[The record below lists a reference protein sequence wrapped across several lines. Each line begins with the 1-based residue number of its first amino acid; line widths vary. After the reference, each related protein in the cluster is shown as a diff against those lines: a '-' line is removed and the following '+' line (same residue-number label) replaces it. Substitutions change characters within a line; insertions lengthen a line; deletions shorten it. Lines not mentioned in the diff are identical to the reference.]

1 MKILYVFTSGRK
13 VRLHDFQS
21 GKEAPLEFLF
31 GLPYLQEKG
40 YKVDIIELTD
50 LHPNPESHEY
60 KSLYKKNVRI
70 NKRTSLTSSS
80 HFFIEIIEQF
90 NCYDLIIAGNEYI
103 AFGLAY
109 YKQKGILRPPM
120 LFFVMGMLAKILK
133 PETGNLFYS
142 TLFNRNYRFGKK
154 YYQDL
159 IECSQSVVFLGK
171 GEYDYA
177 VKIFSSL
184 KNKFHFIPFSID
196 TSFWLPAKDL
206 VSIKPYVL
214 FIGNDAQRDFE
225 LVTKIAEK
233 LNNIQFK
240 FVTKVIRTETVPRNV
255 ELLSGDWKES
265 ILSDI
270 EIRKLIQKSRLVILP
285 LKKTFQPSGQ
295 SVALQTMACGK
306 PVIISKTDGFWDPE
320 NFIDKRHVLFVYS
333 NSIDEWC
340 AIITEALNDKK
351 LMAILETEGRK
362 LIFEKYDL
370 EVFGKRLYD
379 IIKA

>member
-120 LFFVMGMLAKILK
+120 LFFVMGMLAKIPK

-240 FVTKVIRTETVPRNV
+240 FVTKVIRTETVPDKT
-255 ELLSGDWKES
+255 LSGF
-265 ILSDI
+265 LSV
-270 EIRKLIQKSRLVILP
+270 S
-285 LKKTFQPSGQ
+285 
-295 SVALQTMACGK
+295 A
-306 PVIISKTDGFWDPE
+306 
-320 NFIDKRHVLFVYS
+320 
-333 NSIDEWC
+333 
-340 AIITEALNDKK
+340 
-351 LMAILETEGRK
+351 
-362 LIFEKYDL
+362 
-370 EVFGKRLYD
+370 
-379 IIKA
+379 